1 MSAVSEYIVDEVGQ
15 GSCAKSGR
23 HIHGK
28 GGRARSLIATSLLS
42 ATCLIGMLA
51 FSTAASAAPVN
62 SGEPTISYTMS
73 DENPN
78 ATGLQTLIPAV
89 DADGN
94 AITGPQVGFVLVA
107 NDGNWTVDNPGD
119 SITYTYQWWT
129 STTANASTAGTP
141 IAKSGKAL
149 DFAPTTAQ
157 IGDYIGVTVT
167 ATDTTTGTSS
177 SAMAETATP
186 GVGLNPAQTST
197 YSTAM
202 NQPESDG
209 GLAPYDTFAYLT
221 AYGYPDNTPPSA
233 GIAFPATST
242 TTFPSNST
250 GTGIHTSASGTGT
263 YSDPVTTADYTGMLR
278 PARRSTSPATRSTT
292 SSKTPALSAGA
303 TSPDQARTATA
314 RSASG
319 RTAAP
324 GWSISTAGSAGTART
339 SLTSSPARTR

>member
-1 MSAVSEYIVDEVGQ
+1 MFSIRIRSE
-15 GSCAKSGR
+15 
-23 HIHGK
+23 
-28 GGRARSLIATSLLS
+28 GGRARGLAATSLLS
-42 ATCLIGMLA
+42 ATCVIGMLA
-51 FSTAASAAPVN
+51 FSTVASAAPVN
-62 SGEPTISYTMS
+62 NGGPTISYMMS
-73 DENPN
+73 NENPN
-78 ATGLQTLIPAV
+78 ATGLQALIPAV

-107 NDGNWTVDNPGD
+107 SDGNWTGDNPGD
-119 SITYTYQWWT
+119 SITYAYQWWT
-129 STTANASTAGTP
+129 STTANATAAGTS

-157 IGDYIGVTVT
+157 IGAYIGVTVT

-177 SAMAETATP
+177 TAIAETATP
-186 GVGLNPAQTST
+186 AVGLNPAQAST
-197 YSTAM
+197 YTTAM

-209 GLAPYDTFAYLT
+209 GLAPYDTYAYLT

-233 GIAFPATST
+233 GIAYPATST
-242 TTFPSNST
+242 TTFPDNST

-263 YSDPVTTADYTGMLR
+263 YSDPVTAADYTGML
-278 PARRSTSPATRSTT
+278 PAGWRSTSPVTRSTT

-303 TSPDQARTATA
+303 TSTDQARTAMA
-314 RSASG
+314 RLASG

-324 GWSISTAGSAGTART
+324 GWSISTAGSAATART